1 MFVFLTDS
9 HLSPLPTEAEGCPQA
24 AEAAASFVM
33 ERGFDLIERL
43 VQPPVD
49 QFLKCV
55 FVVRACVCV
64 LLAALLICTN

>member
-1 MFVFLTDS
+1 
-9 HLSPLPTEAEGCPQA
+9 
-24 AEAAASFVM
+24 M

-55 FVVRACVCV
+55 MLYAPVCAFSRRFVD
-64 LLAALLICTN
+64 IYTN